1 MPFHRLVNMVEIVA
15 LVAGFA
21 FALLLFAN
29 EPDRPSATAGSRGAA
44 IYSSTCATCH
54 GATGLGSVGPR
65 LAGRVAARYPD
76 VADQIALVSNG
87 RSGMPSF
94 SDRLSETEIE
104 AVVDYTRTD
113 LAG

>member
-1 MPFHRLVNMVEIVA
+1 MTAPTIERSPSTVRRLVGIG
-15 LVAGFA
+15 LW
-21 FALLLFAN
+21 
-29 EPDRPSATAGSRGAA
+29 DAA